1 MLSYA
6 EPPLASDGELRY
18 LRTGQLVSRRGSRCA
33 VHAYCITHNAHTDRV
48 YALSPMYPQS
58 HARFVTECSVSA
70 LQHFAFLRGAGESV
84 TFASKP
90 VAGPLFIRNSRE
102 TCGALAL
109 GVVDGR

>member
-1 MLSYA
+1 MLSRLLLPMESCA
-6 EPPLASDGELRY
+6 TCAPVSSSAAAGLAAP
-18 LRTGQLVSRRGSRCA
+18 RTPTV
-33 VHAYCITHNAHTDRV
+33 ITHNAHTDRL
-48 YALSPMYPQS
+48 YALSLLYPQS
-58 HARFVTECSVSA
+58 HARLVTECSVSA

-90 VAGPLFIRNSRE
+90 PAGPLFIRNSRE